1 MYLISL
7 YFDDVTNERIQS
19 YMNQIAKR
27 TGNDVMLAGK
37 VPPHITLSAFE
48 ITQESEA
55 VAVFGRDIFSTHDL
69 SAAGY
74 ESLPVSNVRTGI
86 SVYKPDSSGEDS
98 SAVSAIFL
106 DTAQYDWKAAVAD
119 RIKRG
124 ICSDAGAVWHV
135 PWNCGRHRSCKDESV
150 YGYLSGVV

>member
-1 MYLISL
+1 M
-7 YFDDVTNERIQS
+7 
-19 YMNQIAKR
+19 
-27 TGNDVMLAGK
+27 
-37 VPPHITLSAFE
+37 
-48 ITQESEA
+48 
-55 VAVFGRDIFSTHDL
+55 AVFEDLAKEFICGEIMWCSVGISFSTHDL

-106 DTAQYDWKAAVAD
+106 GYRTVRLESGAVAD

>member
-1 MYLISL
+1 MVKKIL
-7 YFDDVTNERIQS
+7 
-19 YMNQIAKR
+19 
-27 TGNDVMLAGK
+27 G
-37 VPPHITLSAFE
+37 
-48 ITQESEA
+48 
-55 VAVFGRDIFSTHDL
+55 
-69 SAAGY
+69 
-74 ESLPVSNVRTGI
+74 RTGI
-86 SVYKPDSSGEDS
+86 SVTPVGMGTLTMGFSQKNLDIKAGSRVIVH
-98 SAVSAIFL
+98 AVEQGINFL

>member
-1 MYLISL
+1 M
-7 YFDDVTNERIQS
+7 
-19 YMNQIAKR
+19 
-27 TGNDVMLAGK
+27 
-37 VPPHITLSAFE
+37 
-48 ITQESEA
+48 
-55 VAVFGRDIFSTHDL
+55 VFGRDIFSTHDL